1 MNNNVMKIARINL
14 RGNTLDQ
21 GWFKH
26 LTLDNGKPYMV
37 AITVL
42 SEIFYWYKPTEIRD
56 EKTNEIRYKQKFKAD
71 KLQKSY
77 QQLADSFGFTKR
89 QVLEAC
95 KYLLKRKLILIEF
108 RTIIVNGIRHNN
120 VMYVEPI
127 VENIEKISILY
138 QDPITL
144 ECDTLPHY
152 NEGVSHIEKGESPTL
167 KRGTN
172 TEITTENTT
181 KITTN
186 KKTSR
191 LKFETCD
198 MEHAQLLFKLILD
211 TNPDHKEPDLEKWAN
226 EFRLIRERDKKTN
239 EQIIYLIKW
248 SQSNSFWKKNIL
260 SPSKLRK
267 QWDRL
272 VIEAKEEHEVKK
284 NGQIR
289 KHSGSNG
296 RFAKEGY
303 EKLPEPTKQWREL
316 TDEERAESQ
325 QEYENNI
332 EWLGEDA

>member
-14 RGNTLDQ
+14 RGNTMDQ

-108 RTIIVNGIRHNN
+108 RTIIVNGTRLNN

-127 VENIEKISILY
+127 VENIQKISILY

-144 ECDTLPHY
+144 ESDTLPHY
-152 NEGVSHIEKGESPTL
+152 NEGGSHTKKGEAPSL
-167 KRGTN
+167 ERGTN
-172 TEITTENTT
+172 TENTTETTT
-181 KITTN
+181 K
-186 KKTSR
+186 KKTSCQ
-191 LKFETCD
+191 KFSTSD
-198 MEHAQLLFKLILD
+198 MENAKLLFELMLQN
-211 TNPDHKEPDLEKWAN
+211 NPSAKEPNLEKWAN
-226 EFRLIRERDKKTN
+226 DFRLMRERDNRTD
-239 EQIIYLIKW
+239 EAIQYLINWTQKDDFW
-248 SQSNSFWKKNIL
+248 STNIL
-260 SPSKLRK
+260 SPAKLRK
-267 QWDRL
+267 QFDAL
-272 VIEAKEEHEVKK
+272 VVKIKKEKGKNQSKTIKSKKEV
-284 NGQIR
+284 
-289 KHSGSNG
+289 
-296 RFAKEGY
+296 
-303 EKLPEPTKQWREL
+303 RE
-316 TDEERAESQ
+316 
-325 QEYENNI
+325 
-332 EWLGEDA
+332 EDFDLD

>member
-14 RGNTLDQ
+14 RGNTMDQ

-108 RTIIVNGIRHNN
+108 RTIIVNGTRLNN
-120 VMYVEPI
+120 VMYVEPV
-127 VENIEKISILY
+127 VENIQKISILY

-144 ECDTLPHY
+144 ERDTLPHY
-152 NEGVSHIEKGESPTL
+152 NEGGSHTEKGEAPTL
-167 KRGTN
+167 ERGTN

-181 KITTN
+181 KITTD

-191 LKFETCD
+191 HKFETCD
-198 MEHAQLLFKLILD
+198 INGAKYLFELIKGN
-211 TNPDHKEPDLEKWAN
+211 NPKQKEPNFDSWAN
-226 EFRLIRERDKKTN
+226 EFRLMRERDN
-239 EQIIYLIKW
+239 REPQEIKDVIDW
-248 SQSNSFWKKNIL
+248 CQADPFWQGNIL
-260 SPSKLRK
+260 SPKKLREK
-267 QWDRL
+267 FDQL
-272 VIEAKEEHEVKK
+272 TIQMKS
-284 NGQIR
+284 R
-289 KHSGSNG
+289 KGANNN
-296 RFAKEGY
+296 
-303 EKLPEPTKQWREL
+303 
-316 TDEERAESQ
+316 AESDSSSTRRYSQ
-325 QEYENNI
+325 KGQYDY
-332 EWLGEDA
+332 GF